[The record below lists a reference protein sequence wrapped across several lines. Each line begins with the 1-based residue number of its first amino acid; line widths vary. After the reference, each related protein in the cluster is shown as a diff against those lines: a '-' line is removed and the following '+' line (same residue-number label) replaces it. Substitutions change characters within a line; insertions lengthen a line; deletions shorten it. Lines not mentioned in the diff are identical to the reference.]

1 MPCGRWLPGCVTSP
15 RKLFQSKQREKYD
28 RKERREL
35 IEKFWRTL
43 CALRLSDGAINMNQ
57 WTIEVGDNDF
67 ETAVLQRS
75 KEVPVLVDF
84 WAPWCGP
91 CRVLGPVLEKL
102 VEEYSGEF
110 LLAKINVDDN
120 PSVAAAFGIQGIP
133 AVKLFRDGDI
143 ASEFTGAL
151 PEAMVREFLSR
162 FLPSAAD
169 KQALQAAELE
179 KDGKITE
186 AKTLYQAILQSEP
199 NHAKALLGI
208 GRLLTNE
215 GDDQAGLNHLEKI
228 PFGADERKEA
238 DRLIARLKLQSGSG
252 QDTSALRA
260 KLKSDPNNLEAR
272 CELAQALAGN
282 EKYEEALAEF
292 LAIVKAD
299 RSFRDDAARKAMIQ
313 IFEVLGSDH
322 PLTEKYRS
330 DLAKVLFS

>member
-1 MPCGRWLPGCVTSP
+1 MCLAVEYLVQMP
-15 RKLFQSKQREKYD
+15 
-28 RKERREL
+28 
-35 IEKFWRTL
+35 
-43 CALRLSDGAINMNQ
+43 MNQ
-57 WTIEVGDNDF
+57 WTIEVGDDNF

-75 KEVPVLVDF
+75 NEVPILVDF

-102 VEEYSGEF
+102 AAEYGGEF

-120 PSVAAAFGIQGIP
+120 PSVASAFGIQGIP

-169 KQALQAAELE
+169 KQSLQAAELE
-179 KDGKITE
+179 KEGKVDE
-186 AKTLYQAILQSEP
+186 AKALYQMILKSEP
-199 NHAKALLGI
+199 NHAKALLGT
-208 GRLLTNE
+208 GRLLMNE
-215 GDDQAGLNHLEKI
+215 GDNEGALHHLEQVPLI
-228 PFGADERKEA
+228 AQERKEA
-238 DRLIARLKLQSGSG
+238 DPLIARLKLQSGAI
-252 QDTSALRA
+252 QDVSALRS
-260 KLKSDPNNLEAR
+260 KVESEPNNLEAR
-272 CELAQALAGN
+272 FDLAQALAGS

-292 LAIVKAD
+292 LKIVKAD
-299 RSFRDDAARKAMIQ
+299 RNFRDDGARGAMIQ

-330 DLAKVLFS
+330 ELAKVLFS